1 MNLEEEEK
9 NKDLNFLTPLVK
21 VINSILSLKQQNIF
35 KKNNNSNDNQSNNNN
50 VLLSINDDINFCF
63 KVLILDDS
71 TFKFISPLLKQSSL
85 KKNNICL
92 TTKLNCQKDKMDNV
106 MAIYLI
112 TPTPINFK
120 LIIDD
125 LKSNVYQNYS
135 INFVEKPDDNLLEEF
150 LANIIKLDKYKKIF
164 NLHVFPIKYSLIHPK
179 IIDFCSLDNKITK
192 PYTLFNLNLNNKE
205 TENYYDLISNML
217 FNCLFCMKISPLV
230 KYRKGS
236 YCELIVNKIQNKF
249 TSIFNKFPELKKEFQ
264 NGNCLMILL
273 ERDLLDIPIMLHH
286 SSSFGAIINDISGL
300 TFEQESNKT
309 LFSKNKNNRKFVL
322 DPLNDFIWNK
332 SIINP
337 YHEVGDETFLQ
348 YKKYEQEMKIFEMD
362 KEKATNLEELSNK
375 SDKLAESIN
384 IIDTKRIQG
393 DVLDKHANFYP
404 IINKII
410 EQRHLAEIHLIE
422 KELLDRREIKKEINE
437 KITSMINGNKI
448 NKDNY
453 LDIFRLCLIYML
465 IDKDF
470 TNDKFIKDVIAKVSL
485 SSPYNLKAIVD
496 YFDIK
501 KKGAIEHSSKDL
513 ISKYEEQ
520 NKSKTFIRQVG
531 GVAGGLFKKGFNLI
545 KNTVTNLAYSISP
558 ANAMD
563 ILYDL
568 YYNINRDQ
576 TEFTRYQLNEDIY
589 KQIKSSLYQNIF
601 LFTLGGGSLNEF
613 EYCCEYMDKLRI
625 KFIYGADKI
634 YSPNEFLEE
643 INDLAIKN
651 MNINTNKN

>member
-634 YSPNEFLEE
+634 YSPNDFLEE

>member
-1 MNLEEEEK
+1 M
-9 NKDLNFLTPLVK
+9 
-21 VINSILSLKQQNIF
+21 
-35 KKNNNSNDNQSNNNN
+35 
-50 VLLSINDDINFCF
+50 
-63 KVLILDDS
+63 
-71 TFKFISPLLKQSSL
+71 
-85 KKNNICL
+85 
-92 TTKLNCQKDKMDNV
+92 
-106 MAIYLI
+106 
-112 TPTPINFK
+112 
-120 LIIDD
+120 
-125 LKSNVYQNYS
+125 
-135 INFVEKPDDNLLEEF
+135 
-150 LANIIKLDKYKKIF
+150 
-164 NLHVFPIKYSLIHPK
+164 
-179 IIDFCSLDNKITK
+179 
-192 PYTLFNLNLNNKE
+192 
-205 TENYYDLISNML
+205 
-217 FNCLFCMKISPLV
+217 
-230 KYRKGS
+230 
-236 YCELIVNKIQNKF
+236 
-249 TSIFNKFPELKKEFQ
+249 
-264 NGNCLMILL
+264 
-273 ERDLLDIPIMLHH
+273 
-286 SSSFGAIINDISGL
+286 
-300 TFEQESNKT
+300 
-309 LFSKNKNNRKFVL
+309 
-322 DPLNDFIWNK
+322 
-332 SIINP
+332 
-337 YHEVGDETFLQ
+337 
-348 YKKYEQEMKIFEMD
+348 
-362 KEKATNLEELSNK
+362 
-375 SDKLAESIN
+375 AESIN

>member
-286 SSSFGAIINDISGL
+286 SSSFGAIINDVSGL
-300 TFEQESNKT
+300 TFDQESNKT

-453 LDIFRLCLIYML
+453 FDIFRLCLIYML

>member
-71 TFKFISPLLKQSSL
+71 SFKFISPLLKQSSL

-393 DVLDKHANFYP
+393 DILDKHANFYP

-634 YSPNEFLEE
+634 YSPNDFLEE